1 MTLAHNGNWGSSVW
15 GTCAS
20 AYQYVP
26 DSGTTITPT
35 FNTAAGGNIHVVA
48 AEFKASEIPPNA
60 YEVWS
65 AQYPSADPDPAL
77 DFDRGGLPTGIEW
90 VVGGNPAQGSD
101 DAGLAPTLD
110 TTDPDGKF
118 RFTYRRKDAAA
129 ADPNTSIAV
138 EYGSALNDWTTAMHQ
153 GTGAGQ
159 ITITEAPGDSG
170 FSEVTVALPGSVAVS
185 GKLFARLKVAVTM
198 P

>member
-1 MTLAHNGNWGSSVW
+1 
-15 GTCAS
+15 
-20 AYQYVP
+20 VP
-26 DSGTTITPT
+26 ASGTTITPT

-60 YEVWS
+60 YQVWS

-90 VVGGNPAQGSD
+90 VVGGDPTQGSD

-110 TTDPDGKF
+110 TASDPDGKF
-118 RFTYRRKDAAA
+118 LFTYRRRDAANI
-129 ADPNTSIAV
+129 DPSTAIAM
-138 EYGSALNDWTTAMHQ
+138 EYGSNLNGWTAATHQ
-153 GTGAGQ
+153 GTGAEE
-159 ITITEAPGDSG
+159 ITITEAPEDPG
-170 FSEVTVALPGSVAVS
+170 FSLVTVALPTSLAAS
-185 GKLFARLKVAVTM
+185 GELFARLKVEVAA